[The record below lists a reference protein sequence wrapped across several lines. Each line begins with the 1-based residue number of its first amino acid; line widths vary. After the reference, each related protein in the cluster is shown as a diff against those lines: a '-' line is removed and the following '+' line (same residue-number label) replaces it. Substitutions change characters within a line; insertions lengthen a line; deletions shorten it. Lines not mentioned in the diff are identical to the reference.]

1 MVSKIR
7 LALLDPGRIPLIIG
21 SALTASSNFFINYIT
36 IQAGP
41 LPTSASGETRGE
53 PTILL
58 LAVASA
64 FMSLPRWQQL
74 DLQCVCWQPVR
85 QLEH

>member
-58 LAVASA
+58 LAVRIHATS
-64 FMSLPRWQQL
+64 SLAATRPA
-74 DLQCVCWQPVR
+74 VC
-85 QLEH
+85 LLATC